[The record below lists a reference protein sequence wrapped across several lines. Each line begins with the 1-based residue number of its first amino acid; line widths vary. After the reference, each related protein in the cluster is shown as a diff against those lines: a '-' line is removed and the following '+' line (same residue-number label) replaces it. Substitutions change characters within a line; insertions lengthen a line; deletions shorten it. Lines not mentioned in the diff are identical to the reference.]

1 MTIEIVAVPAFET
14 NYIWLLHDKVS
25 DKTVVVD
32 PGQAEP
38 VLDFIQKKGW
48 EVTQIWN
55 THWHNDHTG
64 GNEVIKAETG
74 CDVIGPSHES
84 HPIPA
89 IDIKVD
95 EGDEIRL
102 GSLVAKVMAIPAHTL
117 GHVAYYIPDHHVLF
131 CGDTLFAMGCGRIFE
146 GTAEQMWQA
155 LQRFAALPP
164 ETKVYCG
171 HEYTQDNGHFALTV
185 DPDNQALQKRVKEVD
200 LLRAQGKITLPTTI
214 ALEKAT
220 NPFMRAKNPE
230 ELAKLRKA
238 KDIF

>member
-1 MTIEIVAVPAFET
+1 MSIEIVAVPAFET
-14 NYIWLLHDKVS
+14 NYIWLIHDKVS
-25 DKTVVVD
+25 DNTIVVD

-38 VLDFIQKKGW
+38 VLDFVKKQNW
-48 EVTQIWN
+48 TIAQIWN

-64 GNEVIKAETG
+64 GNELIKAETG
-74 CDVIGPSHES
+74 CKVIGPTRES

-89 IDIKVD
+89 IDLKVD
-95 EGDEIRL
+95 EGNDVAMDSIL
-102 GSLVAKVMAIPAHTL
+102 AKVMAIPAHTL
-117 GHVAYYIPDHHVLF
+117 GHIAYYIPDHRLLF

-155 LQRFAALPP
+155 LQRFSALPP

-185 DPDNQALQKRVKEVD
+185 DPNNQALQQRVKEVD